1 MSQPHRHPAVR
12 ATAFTMGA
20 GARILLALA
29 ALVPL
34 WLVVLWGLA

>member
-1 MSQPHRHPAVR
+1 MSRHHRHPSER
-12 ATAFTMGA
+12 ATALTMGA
-20 GARILLALA
+20 GSRVLVALA